1 MPIIRQFGLLILIVV
16 AVGLSGCGRP
26 TEEAPATPE
35 VDREL
40 SYSRVG
46 DTLEA
51 DVAGKEKMH
60 LETGEQGVALPHDF
74 PSDVPLYPGAT
85 LTLAVTID
93 DLLQVTLHTADDLP
107 EVVKFYREQLEA
119 ADWKIEAQL
128 DVKKG
133 DMLSADKEDR
143 TCSVLLTRKSDNV
156 TVISITLSKR

>member
-1 MPIIRQFGLLILIVV
+1 MPSIHRLGLLILIVV
-16 AVGLSGCGRP
+16 TGGLGGCSRP
-26 TEEAPATPE
+26 AADALATPE
-35 VDREL
+35 QDREL

-93 DLLQVTLHTADDLP
+93 DLLQVTLHTADDIP
-107 EVVKFYREQLEA
+107 DVVKFYREQLEA
-119 ADWKIEAQL
+119 GDWKIEAEL

-133 DMLSADKEDR
+133 DMLSADKDGR

-156 TVISITLSKR
+156 TVISITLGKR